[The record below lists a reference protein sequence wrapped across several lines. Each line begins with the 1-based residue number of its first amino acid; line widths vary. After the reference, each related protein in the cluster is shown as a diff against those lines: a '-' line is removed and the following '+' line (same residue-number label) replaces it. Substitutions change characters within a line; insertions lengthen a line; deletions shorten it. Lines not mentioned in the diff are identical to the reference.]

1 MAKRH
6 LVAAK
11 ATPSR
16 PRLLIGQINVNVI
29 CRRFHE
35 TNRPAQHD
43 RTGRKP
49 DIDVWHGKGSRC
61 GVPPAFARSGRC
73 GHLPNTPD
81 AKRRR
86 MLNAAGGAMPVQT
99 PYAAISEKRP
109 QSRLSP
115 GRFKRYS
122 HCTPALLAV
131 PAARLSRSHGGLHAN
146 FYAVN
151 CKME

>member
-122 HCTPALLAV
+122 RCASGPAGGPGRA
-131 PAARLSRSHGGLHAN
+131 PFAKPGGLHAN
-146 FYAVN
+146 F
-151 CKME
+151 ML